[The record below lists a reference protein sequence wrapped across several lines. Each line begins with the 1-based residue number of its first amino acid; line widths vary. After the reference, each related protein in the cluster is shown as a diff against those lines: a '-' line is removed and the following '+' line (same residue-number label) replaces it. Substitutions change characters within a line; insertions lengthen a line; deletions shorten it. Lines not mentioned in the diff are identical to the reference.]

1 MKHFPQLGVSP
12 VSVKL
17 TSTLFDGA
25 IAYERQEVIFT
36 CTIHVISQDDFLT
49 WRIDHYIDQVLQISF
64 YDDPEHQESSPQNPS
79 TVATLVSATANGG
92 VIVIVS
98 QLRIIASI
106 QNPSCSITC
115 QIDNDGPVDTIQ
127 FQTVTGK
134 K

>member
-12 VSVKL
+12 VSVEL
-17 TSTLFDGA
+17 TSTLFDGD

-36 CTIHVISQDDFLT
+36 CTIHVISQDDFLA
-49 WRIDHYIDQVLQISF
+49 WLIDDQVLHISF
-64 YDDPEHQESSPQNPS
+64 YDEPGQQEFSPQYPT

-98 QLRIIASI
+98 RLQIIA
-106 QNPSCSITC
+106 QNPSYSITC
-115 QIDNDGPVDTIQ
+115 QIDDNGPADNIQ

-134 K
+134 KI